1 MSASTAPVGSAD
13 PRPRGKPLA
22 ELARAA
28 GIQTSYYGTDGR
40 RHRASAETLLA
51 VLRALGVEV
60 EDREDAARARAEL
73 QARRGEALVPPVVVA
88 WDGRG
93 EVAVST
99 GPGPVEL
106 TVALEDGG
114 EMTGR
119 VEARAATEAPRTAP
133 EAGPTGR
140 APLPGPL
147 PLGVH
152 RLHVRAAGREATAC
166 VLAAPRRRAASTVAR
181 AARFGV
187 FAPTYALWQEAA
199 DTPWTGH
206 LGDLDRLAR
215 WTGEQ
220 GGALVATLP
229 LLPTYLGAGQEPF
242 EPSPYAPVSR
252 LAWSEA
258 YLDPAVAPI
267 GPAAGGRPDDAELV
281 DWRRRGERV
290 RIALDAAMDARGD
303 AGRAEVDRWVA
314 DRPEVAAYARFR
326 AATERHGPW
335 PAWPQRWRDGDL
347 AGADVDD
354 AAEARHRFGQWAADQ
369 QLAGLADRLAGRG
382 QLLYLDLPIGAH
394 PEGFDT
400 WRHQRAFAPAT
411 TVGAPPDDFFTAG
424 QDWGF
429 PPLHPEASRRDGH
442 AYLRASLAHHLRHAR
457 MLRIDH
463 VMAVHRLWWVPQG
476 FPADQGAYVRYP
488 ADELYAAIALEA
500 ERAGAEVVGE
510 DLGTVPKEVRRA
522 LARHGLLG
530 MYAAQF
536 TLPAR
541 AGDVLPPPR
550 RRDLALLNTHDMATF
565 AAFWQGDDVD
575 RRRSLGLLDGPGA
588 TAEHAERADRREA
601 VVAFLAERGRPV
613 DPDDTEAV
621 LRALLEELGTSSARW
636 VLVAL
641 EDLWLEHRPQNVPGL
656 GPDRYPSWRRRT
668 ARPVDRLDTTPAP
681 GHLAALHAARG
692 GRS

>member
-1 MSASTAPVGSAD
+1 MSAPTTPARQAE

-22 ELARAA
+22 QLARAA

-40 RHRASAETLLA
+40 RHRAGAESLLA

-60 EDREDAARARAEL
+60 EDRDDATRAHGEL
-73 QARRGEALVPPVVVA
+73 LARRAQELVPPVVVA

-93 EVAVST
+93 ELTLAT

-106 TVALEDGG
+106 TVALEHGG
-114 EMTGR
+114 EVADR
-119 VEARAATEAPRTAP
+119 VEAGATPDAHGT
-133 EAGPTGR
+133 GPASV

-147 PLGVH
+147 PLGAH
-152 RLHVRAAGREATAC
+152 RLHVRAAGREAAAW

-187 FAPTYALWQEAA
+187 FAPTYALWQEAG

-206 LGDLDRLAR
+206 LGDLDHLAR
-215 WTGEQ
+215 WTSDQ

-252 LAWSEA
+252 LAWNEA
-258 YLDPAVAPI
+258 YLDPAAAPL
-267 GPAAGGRPDDAELV
+267 GPAAGGRPGHADLV

-290 RIALDAAMDARGD
+290 RIALDAAMGARGS

-347 AGADVDD
+347 AGVDVD
-354 AAEARHRFGQWAADQ
+354 AAVEARHRFGQWAADQ
-369 QLAGLADRLAGRG
+369 QLGGLAGRLAERG

-394 PEGFDT
+394 PDGFDT
-400 WRHQRAFAPAT
+400 WRHQGSFAPGA
-411 TVGAPPDDFFTAG
+411 TVGAPPDDFFAAG

-442 AYLRASLAHHLRHAR
+442 AYLRASLAHHLRHAG

-463 VMAVHRLWWVPQG
+463 VMAVHRLWWVPQSCS
-476 FPADQGAYVRYP
+476 ADQGAYVRYP

-522 LARHGLLG
+522 LARHDLLG

-536 TLPAR
+536 SLPAR

-565 AAFWQGDDVD
+565 AAFWHGADIDQ
-575 RRRSLGLLDGPGA
+575 RRSLGLLDDPGA
-588 TAEHAERADRREA
+588 SAERSDRTDRREA
-601 VVAFLAERGRPV
+601 VVAFLGDRGRPV
-613 DPDDTEAV
+613 DPDDTGAV
-621 LRALLEELGTSSARW
+621 LQALLEELGASSARW

-668 ARPVDRLDTTPAP
+668 ARPVDRLDATPAP
-681 GHLAALHAARG
+681 HHLAALHAARG